1 MTSFVEKFKIPLT
14 EGQDWD
20 RTVGAPEVERLGLC
34 GKNIE
39 SRGEAFERRTESL
52 KKLNFLNDED
62 GTYLGQVY
70 SSGFC
75 NTICLKEKNHVG
87 KCQSTPY
94 KSNTANE
101 IGRGINQKITD
112 PFSNPG
118 GDPNPLQNRG
128 GSRNGLI
135 QLDNNTEKSI
145 RQKNKDIGILKENT
159 NLGIRL
165 AMGST
170 RYMMAL
176 AYLDMY
182 AMIMRVPLAEAYLEP
197 TAAFKKI
204 LDQRWQE
211 LKTFYQSKELIIY
224 TEDDCLQDP
233 IQHSAIKLEQFG
245 QGHTDLMGIQFGH
258 VEPISEEKWMT
269 RPFNVLPL
277 TRKTN
282 LIQSNDS
289 LYNVLND
296 MARCVKN
303 QDLRMQKINI

>member
-1 MTSFVEKFKIPLT
+1 
-14 EGQDWD
+14 
-20 RTVGAPEVERLGLC
+20 
-34 GKNIE
+34 
-39 SRGEAFERRTESL
+39 
-52 KKLNFLNDED
+52 
-62 GTYLGQVY
+62 
-70 SSGFC
+70 
-75 NTICLKEKNHVG
+75 
-87 KCQSTPY
+87 
-94 KSNTANE
+94 
-101 IGRGINQKITD
+101 
-112 PFSNPG
+112 
-118 GDPNPLQNRG
+118 
-128 GSRNGLI
+128 
-135 QLDNNTEKSI
+135 
-145 RQKNKDIGILKENT
+145 
-159 NLGIRL
+159 
-165 AMGST
+165 
-170 RYMMAL
+170 MMAL

>member
-1 MTSFVEKFKIPLT
+1 VFINNAQAGYAQTELLFEMASRWQGTKKHIIIISTMMT
-14 EGQDWD
+14 QDPVSVLPGLGMD
-20 RTVGAPEVERLGLC
+20 HYRIQKVTLEETVKQLR
-34 GKNIE
+34 
-39 SRGEAFERRTESL
+39 
-52 KKLNFLNDED
+52 
-62 GTYLGQVY
+62 
-70 SSGFC
+70 
-75 NTICLKEKNHVG
+75 
-87 KCQSTPY
+87 
-94 KSNTANE
+94 
-101 IGRGINQKITD
+101 
-112 PFSNPG
+112 
-118 GDPNPLQNRG
+118 NR
-128 GSRNGLI
+128 
-135 QLDNNTEKSI
+135 
-145 RQKNKDIGILKENT
+145 

-182 AMIMRVPLAEAYLEP
+182 AMIMRVPLAEAHLEP

-296 MARCVKN
+296 MARYVKN